1 MLDLLIVLVLLLRA
15 VGPVATVYTP
25 VAVGPVV
32 TAVGR
37 CAAVTIFADCAGRC
51 RWPRDTAPSEGAG
64 RQAWREGWARGPVVV
79 AAAVAEAGRL
89 AGGGASAGKSNRDAS
104 GYRNPKTGPARRPAF
119 L

>member
-37 CAAVTIFADCAGRC
+37 RAAVTIFADCAGRC
-51 RWPRDTAPSEGAG
+51 RWPRDTAPVRAQAG
-64 RQAWREGWARGPVVV
+64 R
-79 AAAVAEAGRL
+79 
-89 AGGGASAGKSNRDAS
+89 GGGMG
-104 GYRNPKTGPARRPAF
+104 GYGG